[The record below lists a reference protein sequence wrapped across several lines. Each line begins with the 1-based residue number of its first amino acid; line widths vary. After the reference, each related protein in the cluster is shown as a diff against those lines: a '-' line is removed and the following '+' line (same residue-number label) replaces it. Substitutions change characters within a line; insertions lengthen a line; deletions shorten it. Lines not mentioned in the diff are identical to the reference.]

1 MFDSSVTGFCR
12 WQTGY
17 SRGDGG
23 ANFFGCVSLLPPQL
37 DRCFTAKAQVNG
49 TFPFGVIFALYYV
62 GR

>member
-1 MFDSSVTGFCR
+1 MFDSGVTGIR
-12 WQTGY
+12 GRETGW

-23 ANFFGCVSLLPPQL
+23 ANFFGCASLLPPQL